1 MNFYLHIVFFWTSC
15 PNIIM
20 QYLCFWIW
28 FLLLNIMFLRFVHQY
43 QFILLYCWV
52 ITLYE
57 SVKESENHLVMADSL
72 WLHGLYSPWNSP
84 GQNTGVGS
92 LSLLQGIFWTY
103 GSNPVLSHCRWI
115 LYNLKHKK
123 SPRILK
129 RVAYPLSNGSSWPR
143 NRTGVS
149 GIAGRFFTNLAS
161 RKALTTMWI
170 STLWLMDILVFS

>member
-1 MNFYLHIVFFWTSC
+1 
-15 PNIIM
+15 M

-52 ITLYE
+52 ITLYK
-57 SVKESENHLVMADSL
+57 SVKESENHLVVSDSL
-72 WLHGLYSPWNSP
+72 RLHGLYSPWNSP

-92 LSLLQGIFWTY
+92 LSLLQGIFWTH
-103 GSNPVLSHCRWI
+103 GSNPGLSHCRHI
-115 LYNLKHKK
+115 LYHLKHKR

-129 RVAYPLSNGSSWPR
+129 WVAYPLPSRSSWPR

-149 GIAGRFFTNLAS
+149 RIAGRFFTNLAIW
-161 RKALTTMWI
+161 KALTLYDHTTVWI
-170 STLWLMDILVFS
+170 STLLLMDILVFFSKFWLLWRGSSES